1 MQKLVKRMPV
11 LLVIL
16 SIGLFNLLILSNEN
30 TLQRGQSVFVSL
42 QPVDPRSLL
51 QGDYMALRYEMH
63 IRGPI
68 PDAKRSKA
76 YVKLNELNIV
86 SETRFHVADRA
97 DAKEWVP
104 ILLKRLP
111 HSSSFYPV
119 TTSYLFAEGLA
130 DCYSHAKFA
139 EFKVID
145 TGQAILYRLT
155 DTQLKSLNCETQQRW
170 QDGNPAFK

>member
-1 MQKLVKRMPV
+1 MQKLVKWLPL

-16 SIGLFNLLILSNEN
+16 SIGLFSVLILRNDN
-30 TLQRGQSVFVSL
+30 TLQRGHSVFVSL
-42 QPVDPRSLL
+42 LPADPRSIL
-51 QGDYMALRYEMH
+51 QGDYMVLRYEMH
-63 IRGPI
+63 IHGSI
-68 PDAKRSKA
+68 PDAKGLKA
-76 YVKLNELNIV
+76 YVKLNEQNVV
-86 SETRFHVADRA
+86 SETRFNLADRT
-97 DAKEWVP
+97 DAKEWLP

-170 QDGNPAFK
+170 QGGNPAFK